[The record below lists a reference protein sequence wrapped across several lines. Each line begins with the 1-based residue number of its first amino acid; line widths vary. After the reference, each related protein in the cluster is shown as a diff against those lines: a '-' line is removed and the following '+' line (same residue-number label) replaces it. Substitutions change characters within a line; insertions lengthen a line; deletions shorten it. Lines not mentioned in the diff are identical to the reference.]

1 MAKQRDVQTVKQQRI
16 KATFYLDPEDSIA
29 IDQMQTEQFRK
40 SGKKPERS
48 QIVSEAI
55 QSLFRQRNS

>member
-1 MAKQRDVQTVKQQRI
+1 MKQQRI
-16 KATFYLDPEDSIA
+16 KATFYLDPEDIIA

-40 SGKKPERS
+40 ARKKPELS
-48 QIVSEAI
+48 QILSEAI